1 VTAYRTPDERFAG
14 LAGYPFAPHYLEM
27 DLGEGAALRMHY
39 LDEGR
44 GTPVLLL
51 HGEPTWSYLYRTM
64 IPALRQRHRVLAPDF
79 FGFGRSDKPL
89 APEFYTYDRH
99 CESIRQLIQKLDLR
113 DITLVVQDWGGPI
126 GLRLAVELEERFA
139 RLVILNTGLF
149 TGQETASPGFL
160 RWRAFAE
167 RSGLDLPI
175 ARVITSACARP
186 PSAEVLA
193 GYEAPFPTRESKS
206 GAARFPLIVPLKPE
220 DPGAA
225 EMRRTHEALGRWQKP
240 ALVMFSDSDPVF
252 TPAYGERL
260 AAHIPTAG
268 KLRLVEHAAHFLQ
281 EDQGPA
287 LAEAILAFTAP

>member
-39 LDEGR
+39 LGEGR
-44 GTPVLLL
+44 GTPVVLL

-89 APEFYTYDRH
+89 ALEFYTYDRH
-99 CESIRQLIQKLDLR
+99 CESIRRLIHTLDLR

-126 GLRLAVELEERFA
+126 GLRLAVEAEERFA

-149 TGQETASPGFL
+149 TGQEAASPGFL

-167 RSGLDLPI
+167 RTGLDLPI
-175 ARVITSACARP
+175 SRVIASACARP

-193 GYEAPFPTRESKS
+193 GYEAPFPTRESKA

-225 EMRRTHEALGRWQKP
+225 EMRQTHEALGRWQKP

-268 KLRLVEHAAHFLQ
+268 KMRLVEHAAHFLQ

>member
-1 VTAYRTPDERFAG
+1 MTTYRTADERFAG
-14 LAGYPFAPHYLEM
+14 LAGYPFAPHYVEM
-27 DLGEGAALRMHY
+27 DLGDSAALRMHY

-44 GTPVLLL
+44 GAPVLLL

-79 FGFGRSDKPL
+79 FGFGRSDKPVEL
-89 APEFYTYDRH
+89 EFYTYDRH
-99 CESIRQLIQKLDLR
+99 CDSIRQLIQTLDLR

-126 GLRLAVELEERFA
+126 GLRLAVEATKRFA

-149 TGQETASPGFL
+149 TGQEVASPGFL

-167 RSGLDLPI
+167 RAGLDLPI

-193 GYEAPFPTRESKS
+193 GYEAPFPTRESKA
-206 GAARFPLIVPLKPE
+206 GAARFPLIVPLRPE

-225 EMRRTHEALGRWQKP
+225 EMRRTHEALGRWEKP
-240 ALVMFSDSDPVF
+240 ARVMFSDSDPVF
-252 TPAYGERL
+252 TPAYGAQL

-268 KLRLVEHAAHFLQ
+268 KMRLVEHAAHFLQ